1 MLSRY
6 SSRIRSRSRRIQRFI
21 KIFMC
26 HFVLLKCNLHIKIK
40 HTFITLTVGTVC
52 SSMPDERCQEWD
64 IKRRGNENHQKMMST
79 PRTKWSNNTGYS
91 FMHYAQRCCHSFF
104 TYSFFLFGRWI
115 FFPLRSS
122 KSPNSSF
129 RCETRFYLRIAVI

>member
-79 PRTKWSNNTGYS
+79 PRTKWSNNTGSS
-91 FMHYAQRCCHSFF
+91 FMHYAQRRLPFFFYVQSFF
-104 TYSFFLFGRWI
+104 CSGDEF
-115 FFPLRSS
+115 FFPCDRR
-122 KSPNSSF
+122 KAPTHHF
-129 RCETRFYLRIAVI
+129 AVKLAFTYASQ